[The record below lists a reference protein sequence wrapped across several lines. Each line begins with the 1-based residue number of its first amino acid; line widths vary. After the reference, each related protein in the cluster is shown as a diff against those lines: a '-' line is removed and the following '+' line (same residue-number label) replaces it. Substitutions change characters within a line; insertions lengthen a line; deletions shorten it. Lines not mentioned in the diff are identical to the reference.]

1 MLSLKKL
8 RMVQRLKENIFQK
21 QYDATLSVFII
32 HTCIVR
38 TESVMIV
45 YRELSTIER
54 ELGISAKTLYSVSN
68 SLGSHYRAVSIPKRD
83 GSFRRLSVPDELLK
97 RIQRAIADK
106 LLAYEPISPYATAYR
121 VAVDIRKN
129 ALPHVGKTK
138 LLKLDIKS
146 FFDSITYSLVK
157 DTAFP
162 SEKYSEPIRILL
174 AMLCYHGESLP
185 QGAPSS
191 PVISNIIMRDFDET
205 VGRWCNERDISYTR
219 YCDDMTFSGDFD
231 HNELTELVANELRR
245 KGLFLNGKKTAVIE
259 SEKRQTVTGIVV
271 NRKTS
276 VPSDYKRGI
285 RKEVYYC
292 SEYGVKSHLL
302 MCNNNIQP
310 KEYLQG
316 LLGRI
321 NYVLQ
326 VSPDDSKFIEYRE
339 KVKALLKE
347 YK

>member
-1 MLSLKKL
+1 
-8 RMVQRLKENIFQK
+8 MV
-21 QYDATLSVFII
+21 
-32 HTCIVR
+32 
-38 TESVMIV
+38 V

-68 SLGSHYRAVSIPKRD
+68 SLDRHYRAVSIPKRD
-83 GSFRRLSVPDELLK
+83 GSFRRLSVSDELLK

-106 LLAYEPISPYATAYR
+106 LLAYEPISQYATAYR

-129 ALPHVGKTK
+129 ALPHVGKPK

-157 DTAFP
+157 ETAFP

-174 AMLCYHGESLP
+174 AMLCYRGESLP

-191 PVISNIIMRDFDET
+191 PVISNIVMRDFDET
-205 VGRWCNERDISYTR
+205 VGRWCNERSVSYTR

-231 HNELTELVANELRR
+231 HNELIATVSEKLRSM
-245 KGLFLNGKKTAVIE
+245 GLFLNGKKTSVIG
-259 SEKRQTVTGIVV
+259 SEKRQSVTGMVV
-271 NRKTS
+271 NRKINVS
-276 VPSDYKRGI
+276 SDYKREI

-292 SEYGVKSHLL
+292 LRYGVKGHLL
-302 MCNNNIQP
+302 MNNNNIHP
-310 KEYLQG
+310 KIYLQR

-321 NYVLQ
+321 NYVLKT
-326 VSPDDSKFIEYRE
+326 SPDDGKFIEYRE
-339 KVKALLKE
+339 KVIALLKE